1 MPRIRRPL
9 ATFIIAAASTAAGWA
24 ALAGAQSPPG
34 APTFAYVYGQ
44 VLVGGANISPE
55 TQPVIAFVNGVS
67 CGGTPTTTLVA
78 TAGDDVPEEDIGRT
92 VYVIDVLANG
102 TNNYERV
109 GCGQP
114 GVPIML
120 YLPSMGRMS
129 SQQPLFQSGPIRADL
144 ELDIALSQ
152 RTGIPQLASDGAN

>member
-9 ATFIIAAASTAAGWA
+9 ATLLIAAASAAAGWA

-34 APTFAYVYGQ
+34 APTFAYVYGR
-44 VLVGGANISPE
+44 VLQGGENISPE
-55 TQPVIAFVNGVS
+55 AQPVIAIVNGAS

-78 TAGDDVPEEDIGRT
+78 TEGDDVPEEDVGRT

-102 TNNYERV
+102 TNTYERA

-114 GVPIML
+114 GLPITL
-120 YLPSMGRMS
+120 YFPAIGRMS
-129 SQQPLFQSGPIRADL
+129 SQQPLFQAGPIRADL
-144 ELDIALSQ
+144 ELDIALIHRSTVSQ
-152 RTGIPQLASDGAN
+152 VASDGSN